1 MKALDYV
8 AEVSTVPIGDIL
20 IKYPLAVDYLA
31 NMRLDR
37 IDESKTLPEILEN
50 VDEDI
55 LEEFGFDREKVILH
69 FCEFLEAFSQ
79 KPDFIETISSIT
91 ILGGR
96 DKAGNPEMI
105 ELTITPGEVVSIV
118 GPTGS

>member
-37 IDESKTLPEILEN
+37 IDESKTLPEY
-50 VDEDI
+50 
-55 LEEFGFDREKVILH
+55 
-69 FCEFLEAFSQ
+69 
-79 KPDFIETISSIT
+79 
-91 ILGGR
+91 
-96 DKAGNPEMI
+96 
-105 ELTITPGEVVSIV
+105 PGEC
-118 GPTGS
+118 